1 MEKPKA
7 HLAKIKEMLHPY
19 LTRVEQLIVEAL
31 STDIPLL
38 DATNKSIR
46 ERPGKMLRPTL
57 ALLSAGAVGGI
68 NEDSLRF
75 AAAAELLHNATLLHD
90 DVVDG
95 ATQRRGAPTV
105 ASLLDGRAA
114 VLVGD
119 FWLVKCMQV
128 VLRACNHTD
137 QVIRIFSKTL
147 SDLAEGELLQME
159 KASRGDTSEE
169 DYLRIIYCKTA
180 SLFEA
185 AVTSAAISAEATEA
199 QLEALRGYAVNLGLA
214 FQIKDDIMDYESMSG
229 DIGKP
234 VGIDLLEQKITL
246 PLLCALE
253 SVSPEEAA
261 VVRRKVASIVVNPAL
276 ATEVR
281 AFVFANDGVNKATR
295 KLDFYI
301 EKAISCLEILSD
313 SPEKLYLASL
323 AQYVGD
329 RNV

>member
-1 MEKPKA
+1 MDKTRIQVSE
-7 HLAKIKEMLHPY
+7 ITESLHPY
-19 LTRVEQLIVEAL
+19 MKRVERLIVDAL
-31 STDIPLL
+31 RTDIPLL
-38 DATNKSIR
+38 DATNMSIR

-57 ALLSAGAVGGI
+57 ALLSAGAVSGI
-68 NEDSLRF
+68 TEDTLRF
-75 AAAAELLHNATLLHD
+75 AAATELLHNATLLHD

-128 VLRACNHTD
+128 VLQADNHSDRT
-137 QVIRIFSKTL
+137 IRIFAKTL
-147 SDLAEGELLQME
+147 SDLAEGELFQME
-159 KASRGDTSEE
+159 KASKGDTTEE

-180 SLFEA
+180 SLFET
-185 AVTSAAISAEATEA
+185 AVVSAAISVNAPEDV
-199 QLEALRGYAVNLGLA
+199 LEALRGFAVNLGLA
-214 FQIKDDIMDYESMSG
+214 FQIKDDIFDYESSSG
-229 DIGKP
+229 DLGKP

-246 PLLCALE
+246 PLLCALD
-253 SVSPEEAA
+253 SVSPEEAST
-261 VVRRKVASIVVNPAL
+261 VRRKVASISVNPAL

-281 AFVFANDGVNKATR
+281 AFVFAHDGVNKAAA
-295 KLDFYI
+295 KLNFYI
-301 EKAISCLEILSD
+301 EKSISCLEILSD

-323 AQYVGD
+323 ARYVGD

>member
-1 MEKPKA
+1 MDKPGA
-7 HLAKIKEMLHPY
+7 QVSQILESLHPY
-19 LTRVEQLIVEAL
+19 MPRVERLIVDAL
-31 STDIPLL
+31 KTDIGLL
-38 DATNKSIR
+38 DITNKSIR
-46 ERPGKMLRPTL
+46 ERPGKMLRPIL
-57 ALLSAGAVGGI
+57 AILSAGAAGGI
-68 NEDSLRF
+68 NDDTLRF

-128 VLRACNHTD
+128 VLSADKSTD
-137 QVIRIFSKTL
+137 RVIRIFSKTL

-159 KASRGDTSEE
+159 KASKGDTTEAE
-169 DYLRIIYCKTA
+169 YLRIIYCKTA
-180 SLFEA
+180 SLFETAVVSA
-185 AVTSAAISAEATEA
+185 AVSAQASDAVTD
-199 QLEALRGYAVNLGLA
+199 ALRNYAVNLGIA
-214 FQIKDDIMDYESMSG
+214 FQVKDDIFDYESSSG
-229 DIGKP
+229 DLGKP

-253 SVSPEEAA
+253 SVTPEEAS
-261 VVRRKVASIVVNPAL
+261 VVRRKVASIAVNPAL

-281 AFVFANDGVNKATR
+281 AFVFAHDGVDKASK
-295 KLDFYI
+295 KLQFYI

-323 AQYVGD
+323 ARYVGD

>member
-7 HLAKIKEMLHPY
+7 QVAKIKEMLHPY
-19 LTRVEQLIVEAL
+19 LTRVEQLIVDAL

-57 ALLSAGAVGGI
+57 ALLTAGAAGGI

-128 VLRACNHTD
+128 VLRADRNTD

-159 KASRGDTSEE
+159 KASKGDTTEE

-185 AVTSAAISAEATEA
+185 AVTSAAISAEAPEA

-253 SVSPEEAA
+253 SVSQEEAA

-281 AFVFANDGVNKATR
+281 AFVFAHDGVNKATR

>member
-1 MEKPKA
+1 MDKPKA
-7 HLAKIKEMLHPY
+7 QVQKITESLHPY
-19 LTRVEQLIVEAL
+19 MTRVERLIVDAL
-31 STDIPLL
+31 STDIQLL

-57 ALLSAGAVGGI
+57 ALLSAGAVSGI
-68 NEDSLRF
+68 NEDSMRF

-128 VLRACNHTD
+128 VLGAGKHTD
-137 QVIRIFSKTL
+137 KAIRIFAKTL

-159 KASRGDTSEE
+159 KATKGDTTEE

-185 AVTSAAISAEATEA
+185 LGVAEGA
-199 QLEALRGYAVNLGLA
+199 
-214 FQIKDDIMDYESMSG
+214 
-229 DIGKP
+229 
-234 VGIDLLEQKITL
+234 
-246 PLLCALE
+246 
-253 SVSPEEAA
+253 
-261 VVRRKVASIVVNPAL
+261 
-276 ATEVR
+276 
-281 AFVFANDGVNKATR
+281 
-295 KLDFYI
+295 
-301 EKAISCLEILSD
+301 
-313 SPEKLYLASL
+313 
-323 AQYVGD
+323 
-329 RNV
+329 

>member
-1 MEKPKA
+1 MDKPGA
-7 HLAKIKEMLHPY
+7 QVSQILESLHPY
-19 LTRVEQLIVEAL
+19 MTRVERLIVDAL
-31 STDIPLL
+31 KTDIGLL
-38 DATNKSIR
+38 DITNKSIR
-46 ERPGKMLRPTL
+46 ERPGKMLRPIL
-57 ALLSAGAVGGI
+57 AILSAGAAGGI
-68 NEDSLRF
+68 NDDTLRF

-128 VLRACNHTD
+128 VLSADKSTD
-137 QVIRIFSKTL
+137 RVIRIFSKTL

-159 KASRGDTSEE
+159 KASKGDTTEAE
-169 DYLRIIYCKTA
+169 YLRIIYCKTA
-180 SLFEA
+180 SLFETAVVSA
-185 AVTSAAISAEATEA
+185 AVSAQASDTVTD
-199 QLEALRGYAVNLGLA
+199 ALRNYAVNLGIS
-214 FQIKDDIMDYESMSG
+214 FQVKDDIFDYESSSG
-229 DIGKP
+229 DLGKP

-253 SVSPEEAA
+253 SVTPEEAS
-261 VVRRKVASIVVNPAL
+261 VVRRKVASIAVNPAL

-281 AFVFANDGVNKATR
+281 AFVFAHDGVDKASK
-295 KLDFYI
+295 KLQFYI

-323 AQYVGD
+323 ARYVGD

>member
-1 MEKPKA
+1 MDKPGA
-7 HLAKIKEMLHPY
+7 QVSQILESLHPY
-19 LTRVEQLIVEAL
+19 MTRVERLIVDAL
-31 STDIPLL
+31 KTDIGLL
-38 DATNKSIR
+38 DITNKSIR
-46 ERPGKMLRPTL
+46 ERPGKMLRPIL
-57 ALLSAGAVGGI
+57 AILSAGATGGI
-68 NEDSLRF
+68 NDDTLRF

-128 VLRACNHTD
+128 VLSADKSTD
-137 QVIRIFSKTL
+137 RVIRIFSKTL

-159 KASRGDTSEE
+159 KASKGDTTEAE
-169 DYLRIIYCKTA
+169 YLRIIYCKTA
-180 SLFEA
+180 SLFETAVVSA
-185 AVTSAAISAEATEA
+185 AVSAQASDAVTD
-199 QLEALRGYAVNLGLA
+199 ALRNYAVNLGIA
-214 FQIKDDIMDYESMSG
+214 FQVKDDIFDYESSSG
-229 DIGKP
+229 GLGKP

-253 SVSPEEAA
+253 SVTPEEAS
-261 VVRRKVASIVVNPAL
+261 VVRRKVASIAVNPAL

-281 AFVFANDGVNKATR
+281 AFVFAHDGVDKASK
-295 KLDFYI
+295 KLQFYI

-323 AQYVGD
+323 ARYVGD

>member
-1 MEKPKA
+1 MDKPGA
-7 HLAKIKEMLHPY
+7 QVSQILESLHPY
-19 LTRVEQLIVEAL
+19 MTRVERLIVDAL
-31 STDIPLL
+31 KTDIGLL
-38 DATNKSIR
+38 DITNKSIR
-46 ERPGKMLRPTL
+46 ERPGKMLRPIL
-57 ALLSAGAVGGI
+57 AILSAGAAGGI
-68 NEDSLRF
+68 NDDTLRF

-128 VLRACNHTD
+128 VLSADKSTD
-137 QVIRIFSKTL
+137 RVIRIFSKTL

-159 KASRGDTSEE
+159 KASKGDTTEAE
-169 DYLRIIYCKTA
+169 YLRIIYCKTA
-180 SLFEA
+180 SLFETAVVSA
-185 AVTSAAISAEATEA
+185 AVSAQASDAVTD
-199 QLEALRGYAVNLGLA
+199 ALRNYAVNLGIA
-214 FQIKDDIMDYESMSG
+214 FQVKDDIFDYESSSG
-229 DIGKP
+229 DLGKP

-253 SVSPEEAA
+253 SVTPEEAS
-261 VVRRKVASIVVNPAL
+261 VVRRKVASIAVNPAL

-281 AFVFANDGVNKATR
+281 AFVFAHDGVDKASK
-295 KLDFYI
+295 KLQFYI

-323 AQYVGD
+323 ARYVGD

>member
-1 MEKPKA
+1 MVKPGA
-7 HLAKIKEMLHPY
+7 QVSQIIESLHPY
-19 LTRVEQLIVEAL
+19 MKRVERLIVDAL
-31 STDIPLL
+31 STDIQLL

-57 ALLSAGAVGGI
+57 ALLSAGAAGGV
-68 NEDSLRF
+68 NEDTLRF

-105 ASLLDGRAA
+105 ASVLDGRAA

-128 VLRACNHTD
+128 VLNASRHTD
-137 QVIRIFSKTL
+137 QAIRIFSKTL
-147 SDLAEGELLQME
+147 SDLAEGELFQME
-159 KASRGDTSEE
+159 KASKGDTTEE

-185 AVTSAAISAEATEA
+185 AVTSAALSADASEARM
-199 QLEALRGYAVNLGLA
+199 EALRGFAVNLGLA
-214 FQIKDDIMDYESMSG
+214 FQIKDDIFDYESSSG
-229 DIGKP
+229 DLGKP

-253 SVSPEEAA
+253 SVSPEEAS
-261 VVRRKVASIVVNPAL
+261 VVRRKVASIAVNPAL

-281 AFVFANDGVNKATR
+281 AFVFAQDGVNKATQ
-295 KLDFYI
+295 KLGFYI

-323 AQYVGD
+323 ARYVGD

>member
-1 MEKPKA
+1 MDKPGA
-7 HLAKIKEMLHPY
+7 QVSQILESLHPY
-19 LTRVEQLIVEAL
+19 MTRVERLIVDAL
-31 STDIPLL
+31 KTDIGLL
-38 DATNKSIR
+38 DITNKSIR
-46 ERPGKMLRPTL
+46 ERPGKMLRPIL
-57 ALLSAGAVGGI
+57 AILSAGAAGGI
-68 NEDSLRF
+68 NDDTLRF

-128 VLRACNHTD
+128 VLSADKSTD
-137 QVIRIFSKTL
+137 RVIRILSKTL

-159 KASRGDTSEE
+159 KASKGDTTEAE
-169 DYLRIIYCKTA
+169 YLRIIYCKTA
-180 SLFEA
+180 SLFETAVVSA
-185 AVTSAAISAEATEA
+185 AVSAQASDAVTD
-199 QLEALRGYAVNLGLA
+199 ALRNYAVNLGIA
-214 FQIKDDIMDYESMSG
+214 FQVKDDIFDYESSSG
-229 DIGKP
+229 DLGKP

-253 SVSPEEAA
+253 SVTPEEAS
-261 VVRRKVASIVVNPAL
+261 VVRRKVASIAVNPAL

-281 AFVFANDGVNKATR
+281 AFVFAHDGVDKASK
-295 KLDFYI
+295 KLQFYI

-323 AQYVGD
+323 ARYVGD